1 MSDTN
6 DLRNRI
12 EKLERIIYGSGVT
25 NGLIYNIASIQQQLK
40 ATTEQLNELH
50 NQISTLNNIL
60 NGEIKEMN
68 KRIEEYDKRISQ
80 LDSMMLKLISI
91 SAGISSAISLTI
103 GIIISALLHI

>member
-1 MSDTN
+1 MSDVN
-6 DLRNRI
+6 DLRDRI
-12 EKLERIIYGSGVT
+12 EKLERIIYGSRMS

-60 NGEIKEMN
+60 NSEIKEMN
-68 KRIEEYDKRISQ
+68 KRIEEYDERISH
-80 LDSMMLKLISI
+80 LDNMMLKLISI

>member
-1 MSDTN
+1 MSDVN
-6 DLRNRI
+6 DLRDRI
-12 EKLERIIYGSGVT
+12 EKLERIVYGSRMS

-50 NQISTLNNIL
+50 NQISMLNNIL
-60 NGEIKEMN
+60 NDEIKEMN
-68 KRIEEYDKRISQ
+68 KRIEEYDKRISH
-80 LDSMMLKLISI
+80 LDTMMLKLISI